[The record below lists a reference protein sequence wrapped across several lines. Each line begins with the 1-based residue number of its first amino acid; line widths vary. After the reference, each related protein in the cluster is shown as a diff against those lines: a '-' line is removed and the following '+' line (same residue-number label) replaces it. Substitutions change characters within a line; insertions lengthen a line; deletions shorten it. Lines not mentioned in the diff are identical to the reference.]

1 MWSAKIN
8 FACFRAYR
16 TVPCSIIESFWGSK
30 LAYMHDESFNQFGTV
45 GYSRYTARETGAVVS
60 LAWFTCL
67 AQASHSQVEGRP
79 ALRLRSSNDGA
90 LNLEI
95 PE

>member
-16 TVPCSIIESFWGSK
+16 TVPCSIIVSFWGLQ
-30 LAYMHDESFNQFGTV
+30 LALHDESFNQFNQFGTV
-45 GYSRYTARETGAVVS
+45 GYSRYTAREAGAVVS

-67 AQASHSQVEGRP
+67 AQASHSELREDRP
-79 ALRLRSSNDGA
+79 YDCVAPMTA
-90 LNLEI
+90 
-95 PE
+95 P